1 MAPLALFGID
11 NDGIGIAANLLV
23 IFLIATWV
31 ALVFWAYNDARR
43 RLDDPVL
50 IFAAAFAALVF
61 PFAGALI
68 YAIVRPPET
77 IDDRYERE
85 LDIRAGELRVRILE
99 QAAKGGSSSKAFV
112 AAVSDELAGE
122 PSGRPSS
129 ARAESKSK
137 QPPARKAAAPQRSER
152 PPAREGDRT
161 PAAERQAARAAERPP
176 SKTSERPATERPAT
190 ARPSKAAR
198 AEEPRR
204 RPTTS

>member
-23 IFLIATWV
+23 IFLIAMWI

-99 QAAKGGSSSKAFV
+99 QAAKGGSSSKAFA

-129 ARAESKSK
+129 RGESKPK
-137 QPPARKAAAPQRSER
+137 QPPARKAASPQRSER
-152 PPAREGDRT
+152 PPARESDRT

-176 SKTSERPATERPAT
+176 SKTSERPAAERPAT